1 MRNNTRAMAGGA
13 NSYGNLPQT
22 VKPHGRKT
30 FDLPE
35 LKPTRAGS
43 RGHLFPSQGGSL
55 TPMASIPNSIPF
67 NQFVAERSNSNNAH
81 YQTPNK
87 KMKKKRP
94 AQGPTIMGSHSYH
107 NRKPDSG
114 QGLYQ
119 DSEGYI
125 SIPNT
130 GKKAPRNH

>member
-1 MRNNTRAMAGGA
+1 MAGGA

-22 VKPHGRKT
+22 VKPYGRKT

-35 LKPTRAGS
+35 LKPRAGS

-87 KMKKKRP
+87 KMKKKRNV
-94 AQGPTIMGSHSYH
+94 QGPTIMGSHSYH
-107 NRKPDSG
+107 NRKPDSH
-114 QGLYQ
+114 GLYQ
-119 DSEGYI
+119 DSEGYV